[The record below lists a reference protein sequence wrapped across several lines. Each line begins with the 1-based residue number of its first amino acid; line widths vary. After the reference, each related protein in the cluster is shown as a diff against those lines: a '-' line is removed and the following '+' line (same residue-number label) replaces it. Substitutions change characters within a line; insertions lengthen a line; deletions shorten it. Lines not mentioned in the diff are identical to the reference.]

1 MSLSRF
7 YSTKWVSIA
16 ICACLLLNMATPVAA
31 DSVVIGEPGISASTP
46 EPVVSAESAQSLQVV
61 LVNDGE
67 LRKGNEAAFEEE
79 VQRAKNV
86 QVEIQDDKLDAPIEV
101 KSGKQTIGTIAD
113 GQQVPL
119 DFRIE
124 VGNAKPG
131 IYEVPVVIEYSHTRA
146 VSFGPLDDTERQ
158 TRSGE
163 VVRDIT
169 LEIENEPR
177 FNVTRVGKDSIIAG
191 DNGMVRYTV
200 ENTGTRAATNA
211 EVTFTTTTEGTFF
224 GKAAS
229 PSQNTARSIGSLA
242 PGEDTTVSV
251 RMGANENVDLG
262 TYPVTATIEFEN
274 GNGITETAD
283 TARANFTV
291 QADRSFEISEV
302 QATDFRVDEPEAT
315 LQATITNE
323 GPAPAQ
329 NMVVRIGQQEQLP
342 LTVTSGEAAVGDLA
356 VGESAEVSFTVN
368 IPEEAEPG
376 SISVP
381 LDLEY
386 ENDAGDVLRPST
398 PLRQRVVIGEERDRF
413 QVIGTNT
420 TVTPGGS
427 GEMTTTIRYTGNET
441 VTNANIKLFTNDPLS
456 SSDDGAYLGTVEPG
470 ETVTA
475 TFRVSASDTAL
486 TKEYSSSVEIRY
498 DESDGDTRF
507 TGSLTIGVPV
517 RAADSGGF
525 PLIPAAAVGMAAL
538 VGGAIVVYRRQ
549 N

>member
-1 MSLSRF
+1 
-7 YSTKWVSIA
+7 
-16 ICACLLLNMATPVAA
+16 
-31 DSVVIGEPGISASTP
+31 
-46 EPVVSAESAQSLQVV
+46 
-61 LVNDGE
+61 
-67 LRKGNEAAFEEE
+67 
-79 VQRAKNV
+79 
-86 QVEIQDDKLDAPIEV
+86 
-101 KSGKQTIGTIAD
+101 
-113 GQQVPL
+113 
-119 DFRIE
+119 
-124 VGNAKPG
+124 
-131 IYEVPVVIEYSHTRA
+131 
-146 VSFGPLDDTERQ
+146 
-158 TRSGE
+158 
-163 VVRDIT
+163 
-169 LEIENEPR
+169 
-177 FNVTRVGKDSIIAG
+177 
-191 DNGMVRYTV
+191 MVRYTV

>member
-7 YSTKWVSIA
+7 HSTKWVSIA
-16 ICACLLLNMATPVAA
+16 ICACLLLSMATPVAA

-46 EPVVSAESAQSLQVV
+46 EPVVNAESAQSLQVV

-67 LRKGNEAAFEEE
+67 LRQGNEAAFEEE

-86 QVEIQDDKLDAPIEV
+86 QVEIQDYKLDAPIEV
-101 KSGKQTIGTIAD
+101 KSGKQTIGSVTD

-119 DFRIE
+119 NFRIE
-124 VGNAKPG
+124 VGDADPG
-131 IYEVPVVIEYSHTRA
+131 TYDIPVVIEYSHTRS
-146 VSFGPLDDTERQ
+146 VIFGPLEDTERTTLSKEV
-158 TRSGE
+158 TRDATI
-163 VVRDIT
+163 VVEDKPQFT
-169 LEIENEPR
+169 
-177 FNVTRVGKDSIIAG
+177 VTRVGGDSIVAG
-191 DNGMVRYTV
+191 DYNEIQYSIK
-200 ENTGTRAATNA
+200 NTGTNTATDA
-211 EVTFTTTTEGTFF
+211 EAVFTTTTEGTFF

-229 PSQNTARSIGSLA
+229 PSENTARSIGSLG
-242 PGEDTTVSV
+242 PGEDTIVSV
-251 RMGANENVDLG
+251 QMGASENTDTG
-262 TYPVTATIEFEN
+262 TYPAPVTIEYEN
-274 GNGITETAD
+274 NIGIVETAE

-291 QADRSFEISEV
+291 QPQRSFEISDV
-302 QATDFRVDEPEAT
+302 RLTDFRVDEQEARM
-315 LQATITNE
+315 QAKITNK
-323 GPAPAQ
+323 GPAPTQ
-329 NMVVRIGQQEQLP
+329 NMVVRIGAQEQLP

-356 VGESAEVSFTVN
+356 VGESAEISFTTN

-376 SISVP
+376 AISMP
-381 LDLEY
+381 LVLEY

-398 PLRQRVVIGEERDRF
+398 PLRQRVVIDEERDRF

-420 TVTPGGS
+420 TVTPSGS

-498 DESDGDTRF
+498 DEPDGDTRF

-525 PLIPAAAVGMAAL
+525 PLIPAAAVGMFAL